1 MTRILIACG
10 LLALAQPASR
20 YQFDAAGRPVR
31 IDQTWELRAGFD
43 AIDIF
48 MAVARCGQHV
58 FLADTQSNVFR
69 INANQPVATL
79 APFAGEDRGI
89 GRPRGLLADCARRQ
103 LHVNNSGPKTIV
115 TLDLESGAAVASRP
129 YQREVYPS
137 SSAMALAAPD
147 TLMIGG
153 LWNPDT
159 KLALPDRQQP
169 TFFDQT
175 SIGQR
180 VSLTSGAVSPGL
192 APYESKCP
200 AAGAC
205 TTSDFDAIGEGTP
218 RGWIASLG
226 ISTKVALYDATG
238 TRTSTI
244 AVSSPR
250 FKRDGTEMPVKSRPE
265 DYERWRSRNSVIRR
279 VFAMGR
285 YFVVVHST
293 TLIGP
298 KWVFG
303 ETPQLEVF
311 MNVYAAD
318 GTPLVSDVRLPD
330 QPIGRDAT
338 HLYAI
343 DYGPDGRGQSSERVR
358 LVRIPVEAGA
368 RIIRNQQ

>member
-1 MTRILIACG
+1 MTRVLIACG
-10 LLALAQPASR
+10 LLILAQPASR
-20 YQFDAAGRPVR
+20 YQFDAAGRAVR

-48 MAVARCGQHV
+48 TAFARCGRQLFLGDTQTHV
-58 FLADTQSNVFR
+58 FRVD
-69 INANQPVATL
+69 ANQPVSTL
-79 APFAGEDRGI
+79 APFAGENRGI

-115 TLDLESGAAVASRP
+115 TLDLESGAALSSRP
-129 YQREVYPS
+129 YQPDLYPA
-137 SSAMALAAPD
+137 SSAMVLAAPD
-147 TLMIGG
+147 TLMIAG
-153 LWNPDT
+153 LWNSNT
-159 KLALPDRQQP
+159 KLPLPNREAA
-169 TFFDQT
+169 TFFEQT

-180 VSLTSGAVSPGL
+180 VSLSSGAVSPGL
-192 APYESKCP
+192 APYETKCP

-205 TTSDFDAIGEGTP
+205 QTSDFDAIGEGTP

-226 ISTKVALYDATG
+226 ISTKVALYDAKG

-244 AVSSPR
+244 DVTSPR
-250 FKRDGTEMPVKSRPE
+250 FKRDGTEMPVKSRVE

-279 VFAMGR
+279 VFSIGR
-285 YFVVVHST
+285 YFVVVHSIT
-293 TLIGP
+293 VIGP

-303 ETPQLEVF
+303 EIPQLEVF
-311 MNVYAAD
+311 MNIYGAD

-368 RIIRNQQ
+368 AIVRNKH